1 MKQLH
6 QKHIKATFFY
16 FSFCLTL
23 IFSMFWFAGTPVEAS
38 EATNQPVGKAD
49 VFKAE
54 VFKVIDGDTIRLK
67 DGTLIRYLGIDTPE
81 LRRKVDNRWVYDPEP
96 FAEEAAEYNKKM
108 VEGKE
113 VLIETDP
120 VQKHDKFG
128 RLLAYI
134 YIDRVLVNEELLK
147 QGLAKTKTP
156 SLFMKHRIRF
166 WSLEE
171 MAWTSK
177 RGLWA
182 NEDMVR

>member
-1 MKQLH
+1 MNHRH
-6 QKHIKATFFY
+6 QKNILSPFF
-16 FSFCLTL
+16 
-23 IFSMFWFAGTPVEAS
+23 IFSLSLALILSTVFFSGRYVEAS

-49 VFKAE
+49 VFKGE

-67 DGTLIRYLGIDTPE
+67 DGTLIRYIGIDAPE

-96 FAEEAAEYNKKM
+96 YAEEAAEFNRKM

-120 VQKHDKFG
+120 VKKHDKFG

-134 YIDRVLVNEELLK
+134 YIDKVLVSEELLK
-147 QGLAKTKTP
+147 RGLAKTKTP

-171 MAWTSK
+171 MAWTSNL
-177 RGLWA
+177 GIWA
-182 NEDMVR
+182 NEDMAR